1 MFHTQRKQRFYVAS
15 IRCHWFCFQSQSSCD
30 IMPTLYQEKKKSI
43 ISNFVYRIF
52 YLLSNWNIEFWTV
65 NMWCKCLRTVRFMHY
80 VLYAYMRHSALF
92 SIHFTLNAVWMTH
105 NSEFNFILTTLLDQH
120 FVVGDGSKYIIFY
133 LQVNVCLFVFFFLH
147 FSFSF
152 SISHSFSLSLP
163 YLSQR
168 IHFSEIK
175 LLKARVHFYYALI

>member
-1 MFHTQRKQRFYVAS
+1 
-15 IRCHWFCFQSQSSCD
+15 
-30 IMPTLYQEKKKSI
+30 MPLILFSKSKFMRYHANFVPKKKKSI

-133 LQVNVCLFVFFFLH
+133 LQVNVCWLVVWLFVFFFFAFLVFILN
-147 FSFSF
+147 FSFFLSL
-152 SISHSFSLSLP
+152 SPLSLP
-163 YLSQR
+163 AHSL
-168 IHFSEIK
+168 
-175 LLKARVHFYYALI
+175 

>member
-30 IMPTLYQEKKKSI
+30 IMPTLYQEKKKKSI

-105 NSEFNFILTTLLDQH
+105 NSEFNFILTTLLDQP
-120 FVVGDGSKYIIFY
+120 FVVGDGSKYIRFY
-133 LQVNVCLFVFFFLH
+133 LQVNVCWLVVWLFVFFFFAFLVFILN
-147 FSFSF
+147 FSFFLSL
-152 SISHSFSLSLP
+152 SPLSLP
-163 YLSQR
+163 AHSL
-168 IHFSEIK
+168 
-175 LLKARVHFYYALI
+175 